1 MKEILKLANTQGDPL
16 DQEFSGVKQKVAS
29 SIQQKLAIPVLDN
42 PQCGAKLFDFVPRE
56 DQICAGGEVGK
67 DSCGV
72 SFVWQSISFFHNYCC
87 LGFKHPERGSTK
99 SYLC

>member
-1 MKEILKLANTQGDPL
+1 M

-42 PQCGAKLFDFVPRE
+42 VQCGAKLFDFVPRE

-72 SFVWQSISFFHNYCC
+72 SFVWQSISFSHKLLLF
-87 LGFKHPERGSTK
+87 GFQTP
-99 SYLC
+99 

>member
-1 MKEILKLANTQGDPL
+1 MNKIIFKTNTQGDPL

-42 PQCGAKLFDFVPRE
+42 VQCGAKLFDFVPRE

-72 SFVWQSISFFHNYCC
+72 SFVWQSISFSHKLLLF
-87 LGFKHPERGSTK
+87 GFQTP
-99 SYLC
+99 

>member
-1 MKEILKLANTQGDPL
+1 MQGDPL

-42 PQCGAKLFDFVPRE
+42 LQCGAKLFDFVPRE

-72 SFVWQSISFFHNYCC
+72 SFVWQSIAFSDKLLLF
-87 LGFKHPERGSTK
+87 GFQKP
-99 SYLC
+99 

>member
-1 MKEILKLANTQGDPL
+1 MKKITELTNTQGDPL

-42 PQCGAKLFDFVPRE
+42 LQCGAKLFDFVPRE
-56 DQICAGGEVGK
+56 DQICAGGEGGK

-72 SFVWQSISFFHNYCC
+72 SFVRQSISFSIN
-87 LGFKHPERGSTK
+87 
-99 SYLC
+99 